1 MNKIFI
7 VIIILVVL
15 VLAGAGVYFFV
26 FSSKGVN
33 LEKAPPKL
41 IIKQAPKPIALPS
54 PAQQLQN
61 IKQNFPEIIVGTI
74 KFLDT
79 KDSLKTTLETAGGK
93 IYILWPAQ
101 PEAVYESL
109 GVNNGNKVQ
118 VNGKP
123 DGDELRWALM
133 KPI

>member
-1 MNKIFI
+1 M
-7 VIIILVVL
+7 V
-15 VLAGAGVYFFV
+15 
-26 FSSKGVN
+26 
-33 LEKAPPKL
+33 KAPPKL
-41 IIKQAPKPIALPS
+41 ITQQAQKPITPPS
-54 PAQQLQN
+54 QAQQLQT
-61 IKQNFPEIIVGTI
+61 IKQNFPEVINGTI

-101 PEAVYESL
+101 PEAVYQSL

-118 VNGKP
+118 VNGKAN
-123 DGDELRWALM
+123 GDKLLWALM

>member
-1 MNKIFI
+1 MKKIFI
-7 VIIILVVL
+7 VIIILVLLAL
-15 VLAGAGVYFFV
+15 VGAGVYYFV
-26 FSSKGVN
+26 FVSRGVN
-33 LEKAPPKL
+33 LVKAPPKL
-41 IIKQAPKPIALPS
+41 ITQQAPKPITPPS
-54 PAQQLQN
+54 QAQQLQT
-61 IKQNFPEIIVGTI
+61 IKQNFPEVIIGTI